1 MAACSTPFPATGL
14 LFDDRRLQMNLLRLT
29 IVLCSLFAT
38 SAALALQTS
47 LDHIVAIVDE
57 SVITERDLS
66 NQIALIKLDFNRSSR
81 RLPSEAVLQRQ
92 VLEALIS
99 DSLLL
104 QEAKR
109 RGIKITDGQLNQSMQ
124 RLAKQN
130 KVNLSDFRSSLI
142 AEGLDY
148 DKYRETVRRQ
158 LILSTL
164 GRQYGQ
170 RNATI
175 SDAEV
180 DEFIKIS
187 ASENANYEYRL
198 SHILIALPDAAT
210 PAQIEAA
217 QATADEI
224 LAQLD
229 QGAQFEELANTF
241 SSGDNAL
248 QGGDLGWRKK
258 AEIPSLFTS
267 AIVIMEPGGYAGPIR
282 SASGL
287 HIVSLKERRDQA
299 VTLSKQT
306 RSRHI
311 LIKPNELIAEEDAR
325 NRLLEFRDRVI
336 AGEDFAR
343 LARLYSVDYNSGL
356 EGGDIGW
363 MDPGGTVREYEE
375 AASQLEIDELSFPI
389 RTQFGWHL
397 IEVTGRRTFDET
409 EQNQRNKIYSQLLLQ
424 KQREVFDLW
433 KRRLRD
439 EAYVVF
445 PGQPD
450 AGQPDAGQPDPGQP
464 DA

>member
-1 MAACSTPFPATGL
+1 MANCSTPFPATSL
-14 LFDDRRLQMNLLRLT
+14 LSDDRRLQMNLLRLT
-29 IVLCSLFAT
+29 ILLCSLSAT
-38 SAALALQTS
+38 SAALATQTS
-47 LDHIVAIVDE
+47 IDRIVAIVDE

-66 NQIALIKLDFNRSSR
+66 NRVNLIKLDFNRSNR
-81 RLPSEAVLQRQ
+81 RLPSDAVLQRQ

-104 QEAKR
+104 QEAGR
-109 RGIKITDGQLNQSMQ
+109 RGIKITDGQLNQTMQ
-124 RLAKQN
+124 RLAQQN
-130 KVNLSDFRSSLI
+130 QMDLSEFRNSLI

-148 DKYRETVRRQ
+148 EKYRETVRRE

-170 RNATI
+170 RNASI
-175 SDAEV
+175 SEAEV

-187 ASENANYEYRL
+187 AGENTDYEYRL

-210 PAQIEAA
+210 PGQIEAA
-217 QATADEI
+217 QATANEI
-224 LAQLD
+224 LSQLE
-229 QGAQFEELANTF
+229 QGALFDELANTF
-241 SSGDNAL
+241 SSGDKAL

-267 AIVIMEPGGYAGPIR
+267 AVVALEPGGYAGPIR

-287 HIVSLKERRDQA
+287 HIVSLKERRDQEK
-299 VTLSKQT
+299 TLSKQT

-311 LIKPNELIAEEDAR
+311 LIKPNELISEEDAR
-325 NRLLEFRDRVI
+325 GRLLEFRDRVI

-343 LARLYSVDYNSGL
+343 LARLYSVDYNSGI

-363 MDPGGTVREYEE
+363 MDPGSTVREYEE
-375 AASQLEIDELSFPI
+375 AANQLEVDELSLPV
-389 RTQFGWHL
+389 RSQFGWHL
-397 IEVTGRRTFDET
+397 IQVTGRQTVDET
-409 EQNQRNKIYSQLLLQ
+409 ELNKRNKIYSQLLLQ
-424 KQREVFDLW
+424 KQNEIFDLW

-450 AGQPDAGQPDPGQP
+450 A
-464 DA
+464 